1 MDEDNTISFD
11 EFKAMVAAKRREATL
26 HGSEDL
32 LARMMLGDD
41 DVKQMREIF
50 QMFDREN
57 RGCISAAN
65 ITALLTQLTGTS
77 MSVEDMRDLVAEV
90 DVDGDGQITFDEFLS
105 MMAKKARDVHSQEGL
120 ADVFGILDKQNTGN
134 LSLADLERVYAIV
147 GENASAA
154 DLELVLRSADVDGDG
169 MVTLKDVRAVMV
181 GVRTASSLSG
191 RSSALN
197 RSNSEASLGTRTDG

>member
-57 RGCISAAN
+57 RSCISAAN